1 MAAVAGP
8 ACYDPPMPAEPAAA
22 PCPECEGRGWVLAE
36 DGSAGTARPCSCRAA
51 HEWRL
56 RLERSGI
63 PLRYLRKTLQNFDVH
78 SPRGADRLW
87 HAKQISQQYVDGFL
101 GGNGRFRETGLVY
114 VGPPGGGKTHLAVG
128 VLRALI
134 ERYALRGRF
143 VDFTHLVHQIQSSF
157 DPGSDQSKRSILDPI
172 IDAEVL
178 VLDELGAQRPT
189 PFVNDIL
196 YLVLNTRYT
205 RCLPTLFTTNHP
217 LGDRAPEDGALDR
230 PASPGLGGESSLSD
244 RIPSRLISRLFE
256 MAQVIELPVED
267 FRREVMSEHASI

>member
-1 MAAVAGP
+1 MS
-8 ACYDPPMPAEPAAA
+8 AEPAAA

-36 DGSAGTARPCSCRAA
+36 DGSAGTARPCSCRASR
-51 HEWRL
+51 ESKE

-78 SPRGADRLW
+78 GPRGADRLW
-87 HAKQISQQYVDGFL
+87 HAKQISQQYVDHFL
-101 GGNGRFRETGLVY
+101 KPDGRFQETGLLY
-114 VGPPGGGKTHLAVG
+114 IGPPGGGKTHLAVG

-157 DPGSDQSKRSILDPI
+157 DPGSDQSKRTILDPI

-217 LGDRAPEDGALDR
+217 MGDREAVGGDLDR
-230 PASPGLGGESSLSD
+230 PASPLPAGDSPLSD
-244 RIPSRLISRLFE
+244 RIPARLVSRLYE
-256 MAQVIELPVED
+256 MAQMIELSVED
-267 FRREVMSEHASI
+267 FRREVMSEHVSV

>member
-1 MAAVAGP
+1 MT
-8 ACYDPPMPAEPAAA
+8 AEAAAA
-22 PCPECEGRGWVLAE
+22 PCPDCEGRGWVLAD
-36 DGSAGTARPCSCRAA
+36 DGSAGTARPCACRASKEA
-51 HEWRL
+51 GE

-63 PLRYLRKTLQNFDVH
+63 PLRYLRKTLHNFDVH
-78 SPRGADRLW
+78 SPRGADQLW
-87 HAKQISQQYVDGFL
+87 SAKRVSQQYVASFL
-101 GGNGRFRETGLVY
+101 SESGRFRETGLLFI
-114 VGPPGGGKTHLAVG
+114 GPPGGGKTHLAVG

-134 ERYALRGRF
+134 ERYAVRGRF
-143 VDFTHLVHQIQSSF
+143 IDFTHLVHQIQSSF
-157 DPGSDQSKRSILDPI
+157 DPGSDLSKRSILDPI

-217 LGDRAPEDGALDR
+217 LGERQAAEGALDR
-230 PASPGLGGESSLSD
+230 PAGPSVAGDSPLSD
-244 RIPSRLISRLFE
+244 RIPARLISRLYE

-267 FRREVMSEHASI
+267 FRREVMSEHASV